1 MSDNEFLELYTE
13 TRDNID
19 KLQDIEIMGLN
30 VWSVDHNGYGDV
42 LAVESVRKF
51 GSITRH
57 GSVVNTPSKG
67 MFLKIRG
74 NCWVRTDLG
83 ASKVVL
89 NDMDIIKKL
98 LNDRDR
104 VATLLHSDE

>member
-1 MSDNEFLELYTE
+1 MSNNEFLELYAE

-30 VWSVDHNGYGDV
+30 VWSVDYNGYGEV

-57 GSVVNTPSKG
+57 GSVVSTPSKG

-74 NCWVRTDLG
+74 NCWVRTSLG
-83 ASKVVL
+83 ASKVLL
-89 NDMDIIKKL
+89 NDVDIIKKL
-98 LNDRDR
+98 LNDRDY
-104 VATLLHSDE
+104 VATLLHSKE

>member
-1 MSDNEFLELYTE
+1 MSNNEFLELYAE
-13 TRDNID
+13 TQESIN
-19 KLQDIEIMGLN
+19 KLRDIEIVGLN

-83 ASKVVL
+83 ASKAVL

-104 VATLLHSDE
+104 VATLLHSEE

>member
-1 MSDNEFLELYTE
+1 MSNNEFLELYAE
-13 TRDNID
+13 TRGNID

-30 VWSVDHNGYGDV
+30 VWSVDHNGYGNV

-57 GSVVNTPSKG
+57 GSVIVTPSKG
-67 MFLKIRG
+67 TFLKIRG

-83 ASKVVL
+83 ASKAVL
-89 NDMDIIKKL
+89 NDVDIINKV
-98 LNDRDR
+98 LNDCDR
-104 VATLLHSDE
+104 VAILLHSEE